1 MELVWKLQI
10 LSYNHS
16 NPISHSRR
24 SGQMRIL
31 GNLSDFSK
39 QVQTSNKFGPN
50 SKAALLPGFLTQ
62 FLL

>member
-1 MELVWKLQI
+1 
-10 LSYNHS
+10 
-16 NPISHSRR
+16 
-24 SGQMRIL
+24 MRIL